1 MSVSPNTFTWANVGS
16 KRVNLSVTDVKGNE
30 QTCTATVT
38 VEDEVKPVAVCQD
51 ITVQLDATG
60 NASITAAQINNGSSD
75 ACGIAAMSVTPN
87 TFTCVNVGPNPVTL
101 TVTDVNGNEQTC
113 AATVTVEDK
122 VKPVA
127 VCQNITVQLDATGNA
142 SITAAQI
149 NNGSSDACGIAS
161 VSVSPNTF
169 TCVNVGPNTV
179 TLTVTDV
186 NGNQQTCTAT
196 VTVED
201 N

>member
-1 MSVSPNTFTWANVGS
+1 M
-16 KRVNLSVTDVKGNE
+16 
-30 QTCTATVT
+30 
-38 VEDEVKPVAVCQD
+38 
-51 ITVQLDATG
+51 
-60 NASITAAQINNGSSD
+60 
-75 ACGIAAMSVTPN
+75 GITPN

-113 AATVTVEDK
+113 TATVTVEDK

-149 NNGSSDACGIAS
+149 NNGSTDACGIAS
-161 VSVSPNTF
+161 VRVTPTTF
-169 TCVNVGPNTV
+169 TCANVGPNPV

-186 NGNQQTCTAT
+186 NGNEQTWIASASGKDKVKTVAVCQNITVQLDATGNASITAAQINNGST
-196 VTVED
+196 DACGIASVSVTP
-201 N
+201 NTFTCP